1 MLPTAVALRQIHI
14 TIRFVCHNSIISS
27 STRRRSKKLIPPSA
41 NRAGLGTLAC
51 LLAAM
56 FFASICGISATTN
69 FFAWNATNNTVDAEI
84 EGWPLQKVLEH
95 VAAQTRWQIMVEP
108 GTSRFVTAKFKN
120 LKPGEALR
128 KLLSDLSFVMLPS
141 TNGPTRLYVFKTSV
155 QTATNLV
162 AAPPPP
168 AAVPQLIP
176 DELLVRLKSD
186 STNSVDEF
194 ASRYGGKVIGRMD
207 DLRVYRLKFQD
218 ENAAKAARQAMAR
231 DDSIGTIESNYATP
245 RPGQPNSLTGLDA
258 IPALTL
264 RPAQTGNQIVVA
276 LLDTA
281 VQPDG
286 SALGSFLLPQVSVSG
301 PSQPPSDMPSH
312 GSSMAE
318 TILYS
323 LARVSSETA
332 ESPVRI
338 LPVDIYGPNESTT
351 TFDIANG
358 IVTAVSKGASIINL
372 SLGGTGDSPL
382 IHSLIRSA
390 RDQGVLFVAAA
401 GNEPTLAPTYPAAYP
416 EVIAVTALS
425 PTGEI
430 APYANRGDFVDV
442 AAPGVSLVHYAGQLY
457 MVTGTSTATA
467 NVSALAAA
475 LMSNATKD
483 PAIVEALIRQNLA
496 VTALAPKP

>member
-1 MLPTAVALRQIHI
+1 MFPTAFALRQIHI
-14 TIRFVCHNSIISS
+14 TIQFVRDNTIISRRTGHRPNTS
-27 STRRRSKKLIPPSA
+27 MPRSTS
-41 NRAGLGTLAC
+41 RAGFATLAC

-56 FFASICGISATTN
+56 FLANTRGITATTN
-69 FFAWNATNNTVDAEI
+69 FFAWSATNNTADAEI

-95 VAAQTRWQIMVEP
+95 VASQTRWQIMIEP
-108 GTSRFVTAKFKN
+108 GANRLVTAKFRN
-120 LKPGEALR
+120 LKPGDALR
-128 KLLSDLSFVMLPS
+128 KLLGDLSFVMLPS

-155 QTATNLV
+155 QTATNMV
-162 AAPPPP
+162 ASPPPP
-168 AAVPQLIP
+168 TDVPRLIP

-186 STNSVDEF
+186 ATNSVDDF

-218 ENAAKAARQAMAR
+218 ENSAKAAREAMAT
-231 DDSIGTIESNYATP
+231 DNCIGTVESNYATP
-245 RPGQPNSLTGLDA
+245 RPGQPNTLTGLDA
-258 IPALTL
+258 IPTLTL
-264 RPAQTGNQIVVA
+264 RPAQTGNQVVVA

-286 SALGSFLLPQVSVSG
+286 TALGNFLLPQVSVSG

-323 LARVSSETA
+323 LARVSTETA
-332 ESPVRI
+332 ETPVRI

-358 IVTAVSKGASIINL
+358 IITAVNKGASIINL

-425 PTGEI
+425 TTGEI

-442 AAPGVSLVHYAGQLY
+442 AAPGVSLVPYAGQLY

-467 NVSALAAA
+467 HVSALAAA
-475 LMSNATKD
+475 LMSNATRD

-496 VTALAPKP
+496 VTALTPKP

>member
-1 MLPTAVALRQIHI
+1 
-14 TIRFVCHNSIISS
+14 
-27 STRRRSKKLIPPSA
+27 
-41 NRAGLGTLAC
+41 
-51 LLAAM
+51 M

-120 LKPGEALR
+120 LKFGEALR
-128 KLLSDLSFVMLPS
+128 KLLGDLSFVMLPS

>member
-1 MLPTAVALRQIHI
+1 M
-14 TIRFVCHNSIISS
+14 
-27 STRRRSKKLIPPSA
+27 PPSA
-41 NRAGLGTLAC
+41 SQAHFRALAW
-51 LLAAM
+51 LLAAILL
-56 FFASICGISATTN
+56 ASTRGVSAATN
-69 FFAWNATNNTVDAEI
+69 FFAWSTTNNTVDAEI

-95 VAAQTRWQIMVEP
+95 VASQTRWQVMVEP
-108 GTSRFVTAKFKN
+108 GANRFVTAKFRN

-128 KLLSDLSFVMLPS
+128 KLLGDLSFVMLPS

-162 AAPPPP
+162 ATPPPSTNAP
-168 AAVPQLIP
+168 RLIP

-186 STNSVDEF
+186 ATNSVDDF

-218 ENAAKAARQAMAR
+218 ETSARAAREAMSS
-231 DDSIGTIESNYATP
+231 DNSIGTIESNYATP
-245 RPGQPNSLTGLDA
+245 RPGQPDILTTPDA
-258 IPALTL
+258 VPALTL
-264 RPAQTGNQIVVA
+264 RPAQTGNQVVVA

-281 VQPDG
+281 VQPDAT
-286 SALGSFLLPQVSVSG
+286 ALANFLLPQVSVSG
-301 PSQPPSDMPSH
+301 PSQLPSDMPSH

-323 LARVSSETA
+323 LSRVSSETA
-332 ESPVRI
+332 ETPVRI

-358 IVTAVSKGASIINL
+358 IITAVNKGASIINL
-372 SLGGTGDSPL
+372 SLGGTGDSPI

-390 RDQGVLFVAAA
+390 RDQGVLFIAAA

-416 EVIAVTALS
+416 EVIAVTALNA
-425 PTGEI
+425 TGEI
-430 APYANRGDFVDV
+430 AHYANRGDFVDV
-442 AAPGVSLVHYAGQLY
+442 AAPGVSLVPYAGQLY

-467 NVSALAAA
+467 HVSALAAA

-496 VTALAPKP
+496 VTALGPKP